1 MTPDFLEGLCQHRF
15 GESGGTAA
23 ANPTAS
29 LAPSSLTAASSSSAS
44 SVVDAPIQT
53 DPRQIE
59 SLLYQR
65 DFEQAYSLI
74 AETAAGYWDKGK
86 IEQVAQ
92 LLKLAASG
100 LVHDEVAPKSFA
112 KLVSDVAYFYPS
124 KAIRLTEVRPSFLL
138 W

>member
-1 MTPDFLEGLCQHRF
+1 VSMTPDFLEGLCQHRF
-15 GESGGTAA
+15 GESGGAAA
-23 ANPTAS
+23 ANSIAS
-29 LAPSSLTAASSSSAS
+29 LAPSMLTAASSSSVSA
-44 SVVDAPIQT
+44 VDAPSQT

-86 IEQVAQ
+86 IDQVAQ

-100 LVHDEVAPKSFA
+100 LVHDEVAPKSFV

-124 KAIRLTEVRPSFLL
+124 KAIRLTEVHSN
-138 W
+138 